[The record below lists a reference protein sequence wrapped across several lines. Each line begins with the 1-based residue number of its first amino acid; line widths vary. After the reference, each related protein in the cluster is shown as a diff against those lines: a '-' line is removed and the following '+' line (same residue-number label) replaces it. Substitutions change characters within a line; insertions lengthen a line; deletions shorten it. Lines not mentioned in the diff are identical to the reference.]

1 MGGRRGGLHKGHRK
15 LRLETD
21 DEEEVPRPKK
31 QRTTEQHRQGNDQLL
46 DEREDEEQ
54 ASDVIVQAGEGS
66 GDRSAF
72 ATLTDPEVL
81 DCPICFE
88 HLGLPVFQCQ
98 NGHLACSSCC
108 SKLGNKCPSCS
119 SLVGFY
125 RCRGVEKILESVKIP
140 CQNMKYGCKEMVFKC
155 KRHDHEDN
163 CIFAQGKR
171 AGKEAVELEED
182 DPVEEKRRKV
192 TARRESKARSLWKE
206 KVLKKGVCCERQV
219 DRHSLGDTEY
229 ITTIVNRGLSHFFRV
244 IDGYYKPW
252 VIEFYQNMYID
263 TAKREIEAYVQNK
276 LVQITPDLVARY
288 LGYTRPPLG
297 STTYPDPKRLAG
309 VKQPAGFKLEPPHPG
324 AFNNA
329 SEMKS
334 KSLSK
339 PPPQPQPQPPPPQ
352 AESSAPTAPPRKKR
366 GFKSHVIG
374 MLKSIL
380 CRQEDIMKEQKILN
394 RKVDYVIAR
403 WEDQTQIRYDPN
415 LNMELRAGG
424 IGANESDGDGDEDAN
439 DDNDDNDSDDSGN
452 GVRV

>member
-1 MGGRRGGLHKGHRK
+1 
-15 LRLETD
+15 
-21 DEEEVPRPKK
+21 
-31 QRTTEQHRQGNDQLL
+31 
-46 DEREDEEQ
+46 
-54 ASDVIVQAGEGS
+54 
-66 GDRSAF
+66 
-72 ATLTDPEVL
+72 
-81 DCPICFE
+81 
-88 HLGLPVFQCQ
+88 
-98 NGHLACSSCC
+98 
-108 SKLGNKCPSCS
+108 
-119 SLVGFY
+119 
-125 RCRGVEKILESVKIP
+125 
-140 CQNMKYGCKEMVFKC
+140 MKYGCKEMVFKC

-171 AGKEAVELEED
+171 AGKEVVELEED

-276 LVQITPDLVARY
+276 LVQITPDLIARY
-288 LGYTRPPLG
+288 LGYTRPPLR
-297 STTYPDPKRLAG
+297 STTYPDPKRVSNIDEMNETVYANYRGKPAVGLMKDDYRTMNKIIHYNLYPRGTEKVPGEKELELLYVFMKHDEVVDWANWIFDQMIDFKINGGANLKMPFVAMVTEFCKLAG
-309 VKQPAGFKLEPPHPG
+309 VKQPPGFKLEPPHPG
-324 AFNNA
+324 PFNNA

-339 PPPQPQPQPPPPQ
+339 PPPQPQPQPPPQ

-394 RKVDYVIAR
+394 RKVDYAIAR

-415 LNMELRAGG
+415 LNTELLTGG
-424 IGANESDGDGDEDAN
+424 IGVNESDGDEDEDDYN
-439 DDNDDNDSDDSGN
+439 NDNDNDDSGN